1 MKPGDLFAHGKYTL
15 LRKLRSSGMAEIWLA
30 RQHGTEGFAKDVVI
44 KRILPH
50 LAEEEKLVTMF
61 LDEARIAANLN
72 HPNVVQIF
80 DLGSDGIDY
89 FIAMEFINGFDL
101 EQIAEQLSERKLPF
115 PFEYAC
121 RVIADTCLGLAYAHD
136 CKSSDG
142 EPLKVVH
149 RDVSPQ
155 NVLVSESGVV
165 KLIDFGIAKAQTSST
180 RTQHGHTKGKI
191 CYMSPEQ
198 MMARPLDRR
207 SDIFSAGV
215 VFYELVCG
223 QKPFEGE
230 NLLACFHQ
238 LMKQGIIPPSVHRPD
253 IPKELENIIMKALER
268 DREERYPTAAALR
281 SDIER
286 FLIVDGYTVG
296 PEHLADFLRWLFADP
311 EGTQFA
317 MNLSTTFKIG
327 QSPKA
332 SPKEAPPRKV
342 TPSRPLDP
350 ASVKATFDD
359 PLVKKLTGTHQAG
372 KNLIDGV
379 EFEEETVFDP
389 IYDDE
394 KTNAEPPRLKSP
406 AGEPDFT
413 MNRGFGQTG
422 GFTNSSLAGLNI
434 SDDAP
439 VSRRRRQKDSDG
451 GSLLWVVLG
460 LLFVGAGVAAYAM
473 GLFDGKKDPRDPL
486 KSQPT
491 IRAVAV
497 PDARAGSP
505 AGKPDVSTRRVP
517 PRKRPVIRKP
527 AVVRRRP
534 VKPRVR
540 VAKVRKRPVRRRPKP
555 RRRVR
560 RRSRYG
566 YLFIDTS
573 RRAKVLLQGN
583 YVDVPMS
590 NRRRLRTGVY
600 RLRFIWDNGSK
611 VVKVRVRSGR
621 ITNKYIKLK

>member
-89 FIAMEFINGFDL
+89 FIAMEYIKGFDL
-101 EQIAEQLSERKLPF
+101 EQIADQLRERQLPF
-115 PFEYAC
+115 PYEYAC
-121 RVIADTCLGLAYAHD
+121 RIVADTSLGLAYAHD

-142 EPLKVVH
+142 APLKVVH

-207 SDIFSAGV
+207 SDIFSTGV
-215 VFYELVCG
+215 VLYELICG
-223 QKPFEGE
+223 HKPFEGE

-238 LMKQGIIPPSVHRPD
+238 LMKQGIEPPSVYRPD
-253 IPKELENIIMKALER
+253 IPEELENIIMKALER

-281 SDIER
+281 HDIER
-286 FLIVDGYTVG
+286 FLILGGYTVG

-317 MNLSTTFKIG
+317 MNLSTTFKVG
-327 QSPKA
+327 A
-332 SPKEAPPRKV
+332 APPPKKVTPARKA

-350 ASVKATFDD
+350 ASVEATFDD
-359 PLVKKLTGTHQAG
+359 PLVKKLTGTHEAG
-372 KNLIDGV
+372 SGALDGV
-379 EFEEETVFDP
+379 EFEDETIFDP
-389 IYDDE
+389 FDE
-394 KTNAEPPRLKSP
+394 DSTTASPPPRLKAP
-406 AGEPDFT
+406 IGEPDFS
-413 MNRGFGQTG
+413 MSSGFGDSS
-422 GFTNSSLAGLNI
+422 GFTNSGLSGLNI

-439 VSRRRRQKDSDG
+439 PSRRRRQQSNSGNSFLWILLVFLLG
-451 GSLLWVVLG
+451 GG
-460 LLFVGAGVAAYAM
+460 GAIAFFM
-473 GLFDGKKDPRDPL
+473 GLFDPPAKKNVNANPQPQPRL
-486 KSQPT
+486 
-491 IRAVAV
+491 RATTV
-497 PDARAGSP
+497 PDARSKIP
-505 AGKPDVSTRRVP
+505 AARPDVPAKRVVV
-517 PRKRPVIRKP
+517 RKKP
-527 AVVRRRP
+527 VRRRP
-534 VKPRVR
+534 VVVRKRVKPRVR
-540 VAKVRKRPVRRRPKP
+540 VARVRKRP
-555 RRRVR
+555 RVR
-560 RRSRYG
+560 PRPRVRRSRYG
-566 YLFIDTS
+566 YLFIDTNQKA
-573 RRAKVLLQGN
+573 RVLLGGE
-583 YVDVPMS
+583 YVLVPM
-590 NRRRLRTGVY
+590 NKRRRLRARRY

-611 VVKVRVRSGR
+611 VVTVRVRPGKT
-621 ITNKYIKLK
+621 TNRYVKLQ